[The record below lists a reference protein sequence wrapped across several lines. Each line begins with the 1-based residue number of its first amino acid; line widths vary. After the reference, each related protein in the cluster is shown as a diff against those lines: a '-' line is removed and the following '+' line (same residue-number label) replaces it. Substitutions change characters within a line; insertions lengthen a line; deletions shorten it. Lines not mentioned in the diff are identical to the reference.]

1 VNAIRAEDAELALVI
16 AAKVNEAATTF
27 ARTGQRYLVNRS
39 NALAV
44 FILKQHNRLA
54 RHRRGQTKIGEF
66 NQLAGDRLL
75 RRGYWGMRLRVHLT
89 IEAEAMYPLK

>member
-1 VNAIRAEDAELALVI
+1 MNAIRAEDAELALVI
-16 AAKVNEAATTF
+16 AAKVDETTTTF
-27 ARTGQRYLVNRS
+27 ARTGQRYLVNRA

-44 FILKQHNRLA
+44 FILKQHHGLA
-54 RHRRGQTKIGEF
+54 RHGRGQTKIGEF

-75 RRGYWGMRLRVHLT
+75 RRGYWGLRLRVHST